1 MRDLCIFLRSSRA
14 RCFSRSRVRTP
25 AHAARSF
32 YWSQVR
38 FRGLVACFRPVESVA
53 YVTRPHDWR
62 IRLACGK
69 IKPPW
74 GKNLLSHG
82 LWKNLCEGKNPVKP
96 LPACKNLVVQVKIQA
111 GLWHVPHTWWYVS
124 IISVSACGEGD
135 WCHCCVQFV
144 TCTIY
149 CLYIT
154 LRSQDDDFHPH
165 KTLIVQSYELCDSPR
180 ITVIQT
186 LLAG

>member
-1 MRDLCIFLRSSRA
+1 MDLFSKIKSFRTVWPSSVIRWTSSTWKVARDLYFSCATRAQSVLFVRDLLCFTCAICCILRARAVHDLCLIRARSVHDLCIFLRSSRA

-69 IKPPW
+69 IKPP
-74 GKNLLSHG
+74 
-82 LWKNLCEGKNPVKP
+82 
-96 LPACKNLVVQVKIQA
+96 
-111 GLWHVPHTWWYVS
+111 
-124 IISVSACGEGD
+124 
-135 WCHCCVQFV
+135 
-144 TCTIY
+144 
-149 CLYIT
+149 
-154 LRSQDDDFHPH
+154 
-165 KTLIVQSYELCDSPR
+165 
-180 ITVIQT
+180 
-186 LLAG
+186 